1 MTQISLFAFILL
13 MSAASFGTDNGQT
26 QEFNAA
32 QVKSVKIENQTGD
45 ISVAAATG
53 PATVTVN
60 MLKKHDD
67 CEQTVQ
73 LNGSELLVKI
83 TKKSGYFKDCSASL
97 KIQIPAKVDVA
108 IANGVGNL
116 KITGVE
122 GAVRYDLGVGD
133 VAVDGPVTKL
143 TGNLGT
149 GDLKASGLVGSAEL
163 NSGAGDF
170 SVAYKQAP
178 PTGSVSLQ
186 VGTGDAVVLL
196 PQNTKFTTSYQS
208 AVGQLKNELSVTKE
222 AKFNVSFQTAAGD
235 LAIKKL

>member
-1 MTQISLFAFILL
+1 MTQIFSFIFISLAFA
-13 MSAASFGTDNGQT
+13 MSFAAGFGQT
-26 QEFNAA
+26 QEFNAS

-45 ISVAAATG
+45 IDISAAAG
-53 PATVTVN
+53 AATVTVN

-67 CEQTVQ
+67 CEQNVQ
-73 LNGSELLVKI
+73 LNGYELLVKI
-83 TKKSGYFKDCSASL
+83 TKKSGFFKDCSANL

-108 IANGVGNL
+108 IANGVGDL

-122 GAVRYDLGVGD
+122 GNVRYDLGVGD
-133 VAVDGPVTKL
+133 VTIDGAVKKL

-163 NSGAGDF
+163 NTGTGDF
-170 SVAYKQAP
+170 RVAYKQAP
-178 PTGSVSLQ
+178 QIGLVSLQ

-196 PQNTKFTTSYQS
+196 PQDTKFTTKYQS
-208 AVGQLKNELSVTKE
+208 AVGELKNELAVTKD
-222 AKFNVSFQTAAGD
+222 AKFSVSFQTAAGD

>member
-1 MTQISLFAFILL
+1 MTQLFSFILIVFAF
-13 MSAASFGTDNGQT
+13 ATGFGTAFGQT
-26 QEFNAA
+26 QEFSAT

-45 ISVAAATG
+45 VDVSAAAG
-53 PATVTVN
+53 AAMVTVN
-60 MLKKHDD
+60 LLKKHDD

-83 TKKSGYFKDCSASL
+83 TKKSGYFKDCSANL

-108 IANGVGNL
+108 IANGVGDL

-133 VAVDGPVTKL
+133 VSIDGTVTKL

-149 GDLKASGLVGSAEL
+149 GDLKASGLTGSAEL
-163 NSGAGDF
+163 NSGVGDF
-170 SVAYKQAP
+170 SVAYKEAP
-178 PTGSVSLQ
+178 KTGLVSLQ

-196 PQNTKFTTSYQS
+196 PKDTKFTTSFQT
-208 AVGQLKNELSVTKE
+208 AVGELKNELAVTKE
-222 AKFNVSFQTAAGD
+222 AKFKVSLQTAAGD
-235 LAIKKL
+235 MAIKKF